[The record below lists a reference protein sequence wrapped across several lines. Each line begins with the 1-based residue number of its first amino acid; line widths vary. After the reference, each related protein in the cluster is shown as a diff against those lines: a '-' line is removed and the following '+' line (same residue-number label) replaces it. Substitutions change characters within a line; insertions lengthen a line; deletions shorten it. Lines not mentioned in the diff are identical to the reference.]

1 MTGSKRRGPC
11 SGSES
16 ENGKGRTLVE
26 FSEWWEVGKG
36 KRGELKLAPRSA
48 LIAREHVG

>member
-1 MTGSKRRGPC
+1 MRAVFRQLM
-11 SGSES
+11 S

-26 FSEWWEVGKG
+26 FSEWCSGKG